1 MSKGSLKKVKPSLSS
16 FREVI
21 KRFLLSF
28 REFHHFFNITR
39 GLQDLYCPRIQEMSH
54 LKKTKNQVKIEFN
67 ANEIT
72 EKRKLLVEVEE
83 EECLGFLEVASV
95 VQLVFVFKKK
105 VSQAFFHVA
114 SVVFEEA
121 PVVLLSDF

>member
-1 MSKGSLKKVKPSLSS
+1 M
-16 FREVI
+16 
-21 KRFLLSF
+21 SF
-28 REFHHFFNITR
+28 REFHRFFNITR

-67 ANEIT
+67 SNEIT

-105 VSQAFFHVA
+105 SFSSIFSRGIGGV
-114 SVVFEEA
+114 
-121 PVVLLSDF
+121 

>member
-1 MSKGSLKKVKPSLSS
+1 MSS

-28 REFHHFFNITR
+28 REFHCFFNMTR

-72 EKRKLLVEVEE
+72 EKRKVLVEVEE
-83 EECLGFLEVASV
+83 EECLGFLEVVSV
-95 VQLVFVFKKK
+95 VQLVFNVFKKK
-105 VSQAFFHVA
+105 SFSNPFFHVA
-114 SVVFEEA
+114 SVLFEEA
-121 PVVLLSDF
+121 PVVLLSVF

>member
-72 EKRKLLVEVEE
+72 EKRKVLVEVEE

-105 VSQAFFHVA
+105 SFSSIFSRGIG
-114 SVVFEEA
+114 SV
-121 PVVLLSDF
+121 